1 MQNKQVRPDRSFM
14 IPNFFR
20 SAGLQ
25 LLLILSFICLAPVAA
40 SAQAQAGQTQTEP
53 IDEPRA
59 MQEPPGPPVAKGAAA
74 IMQQDAECS
83 KRIIVNAD
91 ALFKAGRWTLN
102 PDGAET
108 MQALAPLVVKAGK
121 HPVRIEA
128 YIVSDASERTN
139 QIVAQRR
146 AITVRGW
153 LRNNGYVPV
162 DAPVEGLGKHIVNSS
177 TPTPAK
183 TPAGGNSADG
193 SDSSDDPGGASQDQ
207 RVEIVFDTCH

>member
-1 MQNKQVRPDRSFM
+1 MQT
-14 IPNFFR
+14 
-20 SAGLQ
+20 G
-25 LLLILSFICLAPVAA
+25 
-40 SAQAQAGQTQTEP
+40 P

-59 MQEPPGPPVAKGAAA
+59 AAHEPSGPPIAKGAAA
-74 IMQQDAECS
+74 ITQQDAKCS

-91 ALFKAGRWTLN
+91 ALFQPRRWTLN

-108 MQALAPLVVKAGK
+108 MTALAPLVVKAGK

-128 YIVSDASERTN
+128 FVVSAAPEHQN
-139 QIVAQRR
+139 QVVAQRR

-162 DAPVEGLGKHIVNSS
+162 DTPVEGFGKHTADATTS
-177 TPTPAK
+177 TTAK
-183 TPAGGNSADG
+183 TAVAGNSARAPG
-193 SDSSDDPGGASQDQ
+193 SSDEPGGASKDQ

>member
-1 MQNKQVRPDRSFM
+1 MRPDFSR
-14 IPNFFR
+14 R
-20 SAGLQ
+20 AGLR
-25 LLLILSFICLAPVAA
+25 LLLILSCICLPAVGAPAH
-40 SAQAQAGQTQTEP
+40 AQAGQVQTGP
-53 IDEPRA
+53 IDEPRSA
-59 MQEPPGPPVAKGAAA
+59 EHEPSGPPIAKGAAA
-74 IMQQDAECS
+74 ITQQDAKCS

-91 ALFKAGRWTLN
+91 ALFKPSRWTLN
-102 PDGAET
+102 PDAAET
-108 MQALAPLVVKAGK
+108 MSALAPLVAKAGK

-162 DAPVEGLGKHIVNSS
+162 DTPVEGFGQHIPDSS

-183 TPAGGNSADG
+183 AAAAGNSAPAPA
-193 SDSSDDPGGASQDQ
+193 SSDAPEAAAKSQ

>member
-1 MQNKQVRPDRSFM
+1 MTPDFSR
-14 IPNFFR
+14 R
-20 SAGLQ
+20 AQ
-25 LLLILSFICLAPVAA
+25 LRLVLILSCICFLAVAA
-40 SAQAQAGQTQTEP
+40 PAQTQAGQVQTGP

-59 MQEPPGPPVAKGAAA
+59 AQHEPSGPPIVKGAGA
-74 IMQQDAECS
+74 ITQQDAKCS
-83 KRIIVNAD
+83 KWIIVNAD
-91 ALFKAGRWTLN
+91 ALFKPGRWTLN

-108 MQALAPLVVKAGK
+108 MSALAPLVVKAGK

-162 DAPVEGLGKHIVNSS
+162 DTPVEGFGQHTPDAS
-177 TPTPAK
+177 TPAPAK
-183 TPAGGNSADG
+183 TAAGEKAAPAA
-193 SDSSDDPGGASQDQ
+193 DSSDAPEPAAKSQ

>member
-1 MQNKQVRPDRSFM
+1 MTPDFSR
-14 IPNFFR
+14 R
-20 SAGLQ
+20 AQ
-25 LLLILSFICLAPVAA
+25 LRLVLILSCICLPTVGTPIAVA
-40 SAQAQAGQTQTEP
+40 SPAQTQAGQVQTGP
-53 IDEPRA
+53 IDEPRGA
-59 MQEPPGPPVAKGAAA
+59 EHEPSGPPIPKGAAA
-74 IMQQDAECS
+74 ITQQDAKCS

-91 ALFKAGRWTLN
+91 ALFKPGRWTLN

-108 MQALAPLVVKAGK
+108 MSALAPLVVKAGK

-162 DAPVEGLGKHIVNSS
+162 DTPVEGFGQHTPDGS
-177 TPTPAK
+177 TPAPAK
-183 TPAGGNSADG
+183 PAAGGNAAA
-193 SDSSDDPGGASQDQ
+193 DSSDAPEAAAKSQ

>member
-1 MQNKQVRPDRSFM
+1 MCDIGGRSFM
-14 IPNFFR
+14 APNFSR
-20 SAGLQ
+20 CAGLQ
-25 LLLILSFICLAPVAA
+25 LVLILGCICLPAVAA

-59 MQEPPGPPVAKGAAA
+59 QQEPPGPPVAKGAAA
-74 IMQQDAECS
+74 ITQQDAKCS
-83 KRIIVNAD
+83 KRIIVSAD
-91 ALFKAGRWTLN
+91 ALFKPGRWTLN

-108 MQALAPLVVKAGK
+108 MQALAPLVVKAGR

-128 YIVSDASERTN
+128 FVASDAPEHQN
-139 QIVAQRR
+139 QVVAQRR

-162 DAPVEGLGKHIVNSS
+162 DAPVEGFGKHIDNPS
-177 TPTPAK
+177 TAK
-183 TPAGGNSADG
+183 TADG
-193 SDSSDDPGGASQDQ
+193 EDSAHTSASSDTPGGTSKDQ